1 LSDLALIPGAT
12 LLPIDDHYRVRI
24 TMADND
30 DEWSYPMISDGFQT
44 PDYYLKW
51 SGRNSL
57 LTTIHFASSPLHLP
71 SQSSHSHIGFDNVDI
86 GATGGLYTFC
96 VRYLTR
102 WNSSSPEIFQT
113 SPILIQLR
121 STVSRL
127 LNVNLSWYTHSL
139 NA

>member
-57 LTTIHFASSPLHLP
+57 LTTIHLLP
-71 SQSSHSHIGFDNVDI
+71 PPPPFTCRLSR
-86 GATGGLYTFC
+86 YT
-96 VRYLTR
+96 LT
-102 WNSSSPEIFQT
+102 
-113 SPILIQLR
+113 
-121 STVSRL
+121 
-127 LNVNLSWYTHSL
+127 
-139 NA
+139 